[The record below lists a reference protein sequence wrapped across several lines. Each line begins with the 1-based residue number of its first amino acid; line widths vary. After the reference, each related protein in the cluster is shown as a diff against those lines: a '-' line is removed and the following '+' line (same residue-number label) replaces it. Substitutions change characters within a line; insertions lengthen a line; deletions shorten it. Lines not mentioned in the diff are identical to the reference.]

1 MVLAANDTGAPCML
15 TVQARLRTEPVTVKA
30 PDGDAPGVR
39 RDGDALLLALQ
50 PGQICGVLF
59 DR

>member
-1 MVLAANDTGAPCML
+1 MVVAANDTGAPCML
-15 TVQARLRTEPVTVKA
+15 TVHGTAADGACTVKA

>member
-1 MVLAANDTGAPCML
+1 ML
-15 TVQARLRTEPVTVKA
+15 TVHGTAADGACTVKA